1 MSKTL
6 VGKVTSDAAD
16 KTITVT
22 VTSRETHPVYKK
34 QYTVNRKYKAH
45 DETNDARVGDTV
57 QIVSTRPISKDKSF
71 KLEKVI
77 ERGQSIIDIKDDTE
91 EVLGEETA

>member
-91 EVLGEETA
+91 EVLGEEAA

>member
-1 MSKTL
+1 M
-6 VGKVTSDAAD
+6 
-16 KTITVT
+16 
-22 VTSRETHPVYKK
+22 YKK

-71 KLEKVI
+71 KLDKVI

-91 EVLGEETA
+91 EVLGEEAE

>member
-22 VTSRETHPVYKK
+22 VTSRETHPMYKK

-91 EVLGEETA
+91 EVLGEEAA

>member
-77 ERGQSIIDIKDDTE
+77 ERGQSIIDVKDDTE
-91 EVLGEETA
+91 EVLGEEAA